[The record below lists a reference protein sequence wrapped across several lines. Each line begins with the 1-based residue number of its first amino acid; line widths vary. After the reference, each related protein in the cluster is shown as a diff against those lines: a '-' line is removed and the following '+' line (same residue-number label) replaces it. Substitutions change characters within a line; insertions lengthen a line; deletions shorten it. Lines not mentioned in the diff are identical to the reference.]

1 MTAPAIHLFTIDP
14 GLDEVAIAHWTVP
27 ARQGLT
33 GQALV
38 RDHLSSM
45 TVITTKPADRTSRR
59 LGIIAAGV
67 RDWVSGRLESVGPSV
82 SRADVYAVLEMPARG
97 GLYWRKEAAKVPLE
111 ALLRSMQAHMAASG
125 VIASVFDSLG
135 IEVWY
140 WPATGAKT
148 QRQDLALK
156 VLKDVKNNGWANR
169 RYPPDLLDAV
179 AQGLQV
185 MPYFVDLAHGRPLPG
200 HGSILGRAAKAVD
213 GHGGSRG
220 GRGAA

>member
-1 MTAPAIHLFTIDP
+1 MAAPSLHLFTIDP

-27 ARQGLT
+27 TAHGLT
-33 GQALV
+33 AQALV

-59 LGIIAAGV
+59 LGIIATGV
-67 RDWVSGRLESVGPSV
+67 RDWVARRIESVVAPSPY
-82 SRADVYAVLEMPARG
+82 VYAVLEMPARG
-97 GLYWRKEAAKVPLE
+97 GIYWQKAAAKVPLE
-111 ALLRSMQAHMAASG
+111 ALLRRMQAQMAASG
-125 VIASVFDSLG
+125 VIASAFDSLA

-156 VLKDVKNNGWANR
+156 VLKAVKNNGWANR

-179 AQGLQV
+179 AQGFQV
-185 MPYFVDLAHGRPLPG
+185 MPYFVDLAYGRPLPG
-200 HGSILGRAAKAVD
+200 HGSVLGRAAKPVA
-213 GHGGSRG
+213 GHGGTGG
-220 GRGAA
+220 GRGVA